1 MWATSFSWQPFSFLQ
16 PFSFWQPVS
25 FLQQSSL
32 QPFSF
37 LQRLFS
43 WRVFF
48 SLLLAWH
55 PPYDGFLIG
64 SLKLPALRN
73 PCSTCC
79 IVSYYNIQHI
89 VGQWFYVNNQKK
101 ISGCKTLKKPR
112 PGVNASN
119 RSPSNIAVS
128 QGSRLNFHSRL
139 FFVCSVTR
147 RISLGRQR
155 RIRGPHVPVPRETR
169 TGIPPTSYC
178 PASSG

>member
-1 MWATSFSWQPFSFLQ
+1 MIIASLFVNARGRMWATSFFWQPFSFLQ

-79 IVSYYNIQHI
+79 MVSYYNIQHI

-101 ISGCKTLKKPR
+101 NFGLQNSEETQAWSQCTEPFTQQYCG
-112 PGVNASN
+112 
-119 RSPSNIAVS
+119 IA
-128 QGSRLNFHSRL
+128 
-139 FFVCSVTR
+139 
-147 RISLGRQR
+147 RIEIKFSFK
-155 RIRGPHVPVPRETR
+155 IIFCV
-169 TGIPPTSYC
+169 
-178 PASSG
+178 